1 MLIHDEAQLMVQV
14 ARMYYEND
22 LNQEDIAQ
30 RLNLSRQK
38 VSRLLIEARTH
49 GIVKVMIYDP
59 NPADPNLQEELK
71 GRFGLRNVVLA

>member
-22 LNQEDIAQ
+22 LNQEDVAQ

-49 GIVKVMIYDP
+49 GIVRITIYDP
-59 NPADPNLQEELK
+59 SLPTRTCRKN
-71 GRFGLRNVVLA
+71 